1 MKTRIIELAVTG
13 LITDRYL
20 SDYYDND
27 KVACNMKLKECINDK
42 TLRKEAKE
50 SLEVAENQ

>member
-13 LITDRYL
+13 LIADRYM

-27 KVACNMKLKECINDK
+27 KVACNMTLEECINDK

-50 SLEVAENQ
+50 SLQVAKKQ